1 MGSHNIVTEHVVE
14 TQLFASTECFT
25 FDLVSCSLGC
35 TVIPGLKLASR
46 LNFWG
51 WITGEIVPL
60 SLQTVRLLHPF
71 LVKVM
76 WQDSCQGGK
85 LMTVSVS
92 PSSPTTVD
100 LRQWQMLTSPFTGN
114 SVWSTTHWC
123 NPLTDDDDDDDD
135 AVAATLRHP
144 RKCSSLEFMNR
155 FYQIHHSPSE
165 DMFTFIFNVP
175 LELGPKVRR
184 TEKRSNALRNWCVWQ
199 KAFHLEVLKGT
210 ENRRKVKAKRFCFST
225 EFLLLAMC
233 WTKTQ
238 PELKIKEKES
248 EENKNS
254 LAKKTHTHAVES

>member
-1 MGSHNIVTEHVVE
+1 VILHKQETCNFCNSFDAAPSSSTICNKIDISPARLITQCTSFIIVTSICYHKSMGSHNIVTEHVVE

-123 NPLTDDDDDDDD
+123 NPRTDDNDDDDD
-135 AVAATLRHP
+135 AVAATPKHP
-144 RKCSSLEFMNR
+144 RKCCSL
-155 FYQIHHSPSE
+155 
-165 DMFTFIFNVP
+165 
-175 LELGPKVRR
+175 
-184 TEKRSNALRNWCVWQ
+184 
-199 KAFHLEVLKGT
+199 
-210 ENRRKVKAKRFCFST
+210 
-225 EFLLLAMC
+225 
-233 WTKTQ
+233 
-238 PELKIKEKES
+238 
-248 EENKNS
+248 
-254 LAKKTHTHAVES
+254 